1 MAFLN
6 YHDCPWRATADLVS
20 GRVPPR
26 VSAWLLAL
34 SRYASIIGCFL
45 SCLDWTSLYRGASSK
60 MITTQGLLK
69 TASSATLLP

>member
-1 MAFLN
+1 MAVLD
-6 YHDCPWRATADLVS
+6 YHDCPWRATVDLVR

-26 VSAWLLAL
+26 VSTWLLSL
-34 SRYASIIGCFL
+34 SRYASITGDLL
-45 SCLDWTSLYRGASSK
+45 SCFDWTSLYRGASSK